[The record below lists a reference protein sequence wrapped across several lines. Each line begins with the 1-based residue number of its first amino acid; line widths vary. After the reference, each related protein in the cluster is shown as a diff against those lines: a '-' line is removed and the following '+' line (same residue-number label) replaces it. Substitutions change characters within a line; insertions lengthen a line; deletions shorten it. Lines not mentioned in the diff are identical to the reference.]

1 VDEFGTQ
8 EVIAE
13 AKKAWWLLAVLG
25 AVSIGLGIVL
35 IFWPGQTLTVVAT
48 LVGLIM
54 LVSGVIRFFVAVFD
68 SRSSDRW
75 MMAIS
80 GIIGIVLGV
89 AVMKNPEATIK
100 LIVVITAIFWLISG
114 LIDLFR
120 GLADGDLPDRG
131 IRIGFGGL
139 SVFFAVIVLVWPAI
153 TIGVFAIIVGLYTV
167 LVGVLELVAA
177 FQIKNA

>member
-1 VDEFGTQ
+1 MDEFETQ

-25 AVSIGLGIVL
+25 AVSIGLGVVL

-68 SRSSDRW
+68 SQASDRW

-80 GIIGIVLGV
+80 GIIGIVLGIV
-89 AVMKNPEATIK
+89 VMKNPEATIK
-100 LIVVITAIFWLISG
+100 LIVIVTAIFWLISG
-114 LIDLFR
+114 LIDMFR
-120 GLADGDLPDRG
+120 GLTDGDLPDRSL
-131 IRIGFGGL
+131 RIGFGAL
-139 SVFFAVIVLVWPAI
+139 SIFFAVIVLVWPAI

-167 LVGVLELVAA
+167 LVGVLELLAA